1 MNSIRYLSRSPF
13 LFKVFTLIE
22 LLFVIGII
30 AILAA
35 ILLPALNSAREKTKS
50 INCMNNLKQWNLCCV
65 NYINDSSEF
74 FPPYQFP
81 SGGTYYYPLFEGDTA
96 IMRDYLPM
104 KAGWIYG
111 KADTSFYIANK
122 AKASSL
128 SCPAAV
134 IPKRFG
140 MDYGENCFL
149 GAASGRQAAGRFNA
163 ATINRVFF
171 KVYRIQNPSRVMFW
185 GDAYNYSLRNPAP
198 SFEDEASGLPAGTM
212 RYPHRNSANLL
223 YVDGHAGSYR
233 YSLPNTPAETATQC
247 EPWL

>member
-1 MNSIRYLSRSPF
+1 MNSIRYPARSFF

-50 INCMNNLKQWNLCCV
+50 IHCMNNLKQWNLCCV
-65 NYINDSSEF
+65 NYINDSNEL

-81 SGGTYYYPLFEGDTA
+81 SGGTYYYPLFIGNDA

-104 KAGWIYG
+104 KPGWIYWQ
-111 KADTSFYIANK
+111 ADTSFYIANK

-134 IPKRFG
+134 IPKRYG

-149 GAASGRQAAGRFNA
+149 GAASTRQAASRYNS
-163 ATINRVFF
+163 ATYNRIFF
-171 KVYRIQNPSRVMFW
+171 KVYRMQNPSRVMFW
-185 GDAYNYSLRNPAP
+185 GDSYDYFLYRPDISYDTGAVKYR
-198 SFEDEASGLPAGTM
+198 
-212 RYPHRNSANLL
+212 HKNSANLL
-223 YVDGHAGSYR
+223 YVDGHVNGYK
-233 YSLPNTPAETATQC
+233 YPLPNTPAESATQC